1 MSTEHSG
8 KDLLTEMR
16 DLMRRLH
23 YSIHTERAYCDWV
36 ARFVRFHQMQAR
48 NALFVDAEEN
58 VEVFLTH
65 LAIQKNVAVSTQ
77 SQAFNALVFLY
88 KQILQRPM
96 ENVFVARS
104 T

>member
-8 KDLLTEMR
+8 KDLLSKMR

-23 YSIHTERAYCDWV
+23 YSIHTECAYCDWV

-48 NALFVDAEEN
+48 NALFVDAEKN

-65 LAIQKNVAVSTQ
+65 LAVQKNVAV
-77 SQAFNALVFLY
+77 
-88 KQILQRPM
+88 
-96 ENVFVARS
+96 
-104 T
+104 